1 MTSLD
6 EYFYKR
12 FDMHKGGLTVCGT
25 RKKSLDGF
33 RRQPDDTLSESKGF
47 CLGPKEKSLD
57 DGMLELKRR
66 LALLQGIYVKMILF
80 FLCKNDESKENINVA
95 TKDTKVVR

>member
-1 MTSLD
+1 
-6 EYFYKR
+6 
-12 FDMHKGGLTVCGT
+12 
-25 RKKSLDGF
+25 
-33 RRQPDDTLSESKGF
+33 
-47 CLGPKEKSLD
+47 
-57 DGMLELKRR
+57 MLELKRR